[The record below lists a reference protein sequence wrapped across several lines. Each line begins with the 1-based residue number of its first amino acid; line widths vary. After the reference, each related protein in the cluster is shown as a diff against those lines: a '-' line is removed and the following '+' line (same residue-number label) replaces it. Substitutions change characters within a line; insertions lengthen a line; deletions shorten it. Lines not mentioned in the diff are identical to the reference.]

1 MSLLVVQIESIQ
13 FSFHGIK
20 AARLRKLLLEKPE
33 LCKYLEWDG
42 IRKQKCA
49 NTVFDLAEICPCQ
62 TGLTYRGKP
71 ISERVQRDIHNFT
84 SGKSRFEDIVRFA
97 KLK

>member
-20 AARLRKLLLEKPE
+20 AARLRKLLMEKPE
-33 LCKYLEWDG
+33 LCKHLEWDG

-49 NTVFDLAEICPCQ
+49 NTVFSLAETSPDQ
-62 TGLTYRGKP
+62 TKLTYRGKP
-71 ISERVQRDIHNFT
+71 LTERVQRDINNFT
-84 SGKSRFEDIVRFA
+84 SGKSRFEDIVKFTR
-97 KLK
+97 KK